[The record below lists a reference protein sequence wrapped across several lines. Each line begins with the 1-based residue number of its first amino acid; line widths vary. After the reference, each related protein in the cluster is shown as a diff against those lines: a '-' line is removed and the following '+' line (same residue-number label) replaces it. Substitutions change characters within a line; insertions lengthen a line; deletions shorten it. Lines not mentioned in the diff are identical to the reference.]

1 MSDRQQLAVV
11 IGGQSTEHEV
21 SVSSGQSVIREADA
35 ARFEVV
41 PFGVTRNGAW
51 LTPEETRA
59 RLEQVAA
66 GERGDIGDDAGTGIL
81 GYPAVLAALSEM
93 DVVFPIVHGTFGEDG
108 TLQGLLELAGLPY
121 VGAGV
126 AASAVGMDKELMR
139 SVFAAA
145 GIPQPPYIVLAGD
158 EVQEPPEEAIRFI
171 ERELGYPCFVKPCNG
186 GSSVGVSKARS
197 REDFDAAVAGAAR
210 HDRKVMV
217 EAAMSGHEVECA
229 VLGNDA
235 PAASGVA
242 EIVTSS
248 EFYTY
253 ESKYID
259 DTARLVVPAPIPEA
273 TRERVRELALRAFRA
288 VDCAGLA
295 RVDFFADD
303 DGGEPQVIEIN
314 TLPGFTPISMF
325 PRLWQEEGLSYS
337 ELISRLVDLALGRH
351 AERTQRELRREA
363 S

>member
-1 MSDRQQLAVV
+1 MSERQRLAVV

-21 SVSSGQSVIREADA
+21 SVSSGQSVIREADGE
-35 ARFEVV
+35 RFEVV

-51 LTPEETRA
+51 LTPDETRT
-59 RLEQVAA
+59 RLERVAA
-66 GERGDIGDDAGTGIL
+66 GERGDIGDDAGGGIL
-81 GYPAVLAALSEM
+81 AYPEVLAALREM

-126 AASAVGMDKELMR
+126 GASAVGMDKELMR
-139 SVFAAA
+139 SVFATA
-145 GIPQPPYIVLAGD
+145 GIPQPPYLVLAD
-158 EVQEPPEEAIRFI
+158 EELTETPEEAVRFV

-186 GSSVGVSKARS
+186 GSSVGVSKAAS
-197 REDFDAAVAGAAR
+197 REDFHEAVANAAR
-210 HDRKVMV
+210 HDRKVIV
-217 EAAMSGHEVECA
+217 EAAMSGHEEECA
-229 VLGNDA
+229 VLVNA
-235 PAASGVA
+235 SPEASGVA

-259 DTARLVVPAPIPEA
+259 DTAQLVVPAPIPEA

-337 ELISRLVDLALGRH
+337 ELISRLVDLALERH
-351 AERTQRELRREA
+351 AERESRELRREA